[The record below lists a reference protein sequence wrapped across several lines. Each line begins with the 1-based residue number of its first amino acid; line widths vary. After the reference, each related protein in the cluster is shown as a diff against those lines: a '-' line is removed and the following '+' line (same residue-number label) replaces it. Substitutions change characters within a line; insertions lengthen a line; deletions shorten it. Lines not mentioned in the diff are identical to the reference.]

1 MKSDSTLPK
10 PHSTGSLTSE
20 SSEKSFSS
28 VLHQLWSSKNPLD
41 ARTLSQR
48 KTKIVATLG
57 PSSRA
62 PEKIKELISAGANV
76 FRLNFS
82 HGSHEEHLAVLKDV
96 RTIAKEMGAHI
107 AILQDLSGPKIR
119 ISNVDGDFCPI
130 HDGQSIE
137 LRVADKSL
145 SNAQT
150 IYVETVNPI
159 KTLLPGHHVLL
170 ADGLIELVAEEVST
184 DHVTCRV
191 IKGGRIRSRV
201 GIAFPDSDVDL
212 PATTKKDLV
221 DLEWG
226 ITNGVDYVAISFVRS
241 ASDVLSLREIINQRG
256 AAAGIIA
263 KIERRT
269 ALENIE
275 EIVRASDGLM
285 VARGDLG
292 LEVPLEQLPM
302 LQRKLIEEA
311 NFRGI
316 PVIVATQMM
325 HSMITSVRPTR
336 AEVSDI
342 AAAVMG
348 GADAVMLSD
357 ETAIGEH
364 PAACVGYLSRIALA
378 AEQTF
383 AFEEYK
389 LRLRNSD
396 TLTVPDAIAY
406 AACAASIKTSADALI
421 ACTETGTS
429 ARLVAKYRPQQPLYG
444 VSRNETTLRRM
455 ALYWG
460 VKPCEFESA
469 RNHTDEIERALEV
482 VQDLENLPNGSRA
495 VVTGG
500 RFTQTPGSTSVLE
513 VRELNYRAAASV

>member
-1 MKSDSTLPK
+1 MSFEASSKR
-10 PHSTGSLTSE
+10 SE
-20 SSEKSFSS
+20 SMTT
-28 VLHQLWSSKNPLD
+28 HLWSRDNPLD
-41 ARTLSQR
+41 EQTLAHR
-48 KTKIVATLG
+48 KTKIIATIG

-62 PEKIKELISAGANV
+62 PEKIRELIQAGANV

-82 HGSHEEHLAVLKDV
+82 HGSHEEHLAVLKDI
-96 RTIAKEMGAHI
+96 RRIASEMGAWV

-119 ISNVDGDFCPI
+119 ISNVEGDFCPI
-130 HDGQSIE
+130 ADGQEIP
-137 LRVADKSL
+137 LKCADGSL
-145 SNAQT
+145 SNAKG
-150 IYVETVNPI
+150 IFVETVNPM
-159 KTLLPGHHVLL
+159 KTLKVGHQVLL
-170 ADGLIELVAEEVST
+170 ADGLIELVTESVSS
-184 DHVTCRV
+184 DHVMCRV
-191 IKGGRIRSRV
+191 VKGGRIRSRV

-226 ITNGVDYVAISFVRS
+226 IQHGVDYVAISFVRS
-241 ASDVLSLREIINQRG
+241 ASDVIKLRHIINDKG
-256 AAAGIIA
+256 ASAGIIA
-263 KIERRT
+263 KIERRA
-269 ALENIE
+269 ALENID
-275 EIVRASDGLM
+275 EIVQASDGLM

-302 LQRKLIEEA
+302 LQRRLIEEG

-325 HSMITSVRPTR
+325 HSMITSLRPTR

-342 AAAVMG
+342 SAAVMS

-364 PAACVGYLSRIALA
+364 PAQCVRYISRIAVA

-396 TLTVPDAIAY
+396 SYTVPDAIAY
-406 AACAASIKTSADALI
+406 AACAAAIKTSADAII

-444 VSRNETTLRRM
+444 LSRKETTLRRM

-460 VKPCEFESA
+460 ISPIAFESA
-469 RNHTDEIERALEV
+469 ETHTDEIESALQIVQSREALE
-482 VQDLENLPNGSRA
+482 NGSRA
-495 VVTGG
+495 VITGG
-500 RFTQTPGSTSVLE
+500 RSTRTPGSTSVLE
-513 VRELNYRAAASV
+513 VRDLNFRKS

>member
-1 MKSDSTLPK
+1 MNPEQRVAASSISDAPA
-10 PHSTGSLTSE
+10 
-20 SSEKSFSS
+20 KSFQT
-28 VLHQLWSSKNPLD
+28 VLNQLWSSKNPIDSQML
-41 ARTLSQR
+41 AQR
-48 KTKIVATLG
+48 KTKIVATIG
-57 PSSRA
+57 PASRT
-62 PEKIKELISAGANV
+62 PEKIKELIEAGANV

-96 RTIAKEMGAHI
+96 RTIAATLGVHI

-119 ISNVDGDFCPI
+119 ISNVEGDFCPI
-130 HDGQSIE
+130 HDGHAIE
-137 LRVADKSL
+137 LRVASGSV
-145 SNAQT
+145 SNAKT
-150 IYVETVNPI
+150 IFVETVNPM
-159 KTLLPGHHVLL
+159 KTLQPGHHVLL
-170 ADGLIELVAEEVST
+170 ADGLIELVAESVAS
-184 DHVTCRV
+184 DHVVCRV

-241 ASDVLSLREIINQRG
+241 ASDVLGLRAIIDERG
-256 AAAGIIA
+256 SAAGIIA

-275 EIVRASDGLM
+275 EIVHASDGLM
-285 VARGDLG
+285 GARGDLG

-302 LQRKLIEEA
+302 LQRRLIEEA

-342 AAAVMG
+342 AAAVMS

-364 PAACVGYLSRIALA
+364 PAACVGYLARIALA

-396 TLTVPDAIAY
+396 MLTVPDAIAY
-406 AACAASIKTSADALI
+406 AACAASVKTSADALI

-444 VSRNETTLRRM
+444 VSRKETTLRRM

-460 VKPCEFESA
+460 VKPCAFESA
-469 RNHTDEIERALEV
+469 NTHVDEIEKALEV
-482 VQDLENLPNGSRA
+482 VQYRENLPNGSRA

-500 RFTQTPGSTSVLE
+500 RFTQTPGATSVLE
-513 VRELNYRAAASV
+513 VRELRYRS

>member
-1 MKSDSTLPK
+1 MGFENVLATLW
-10 PHSTGSLTSE
+10 TS
-20 SSEKSFSS
+20 KA
-28 VLHQLWSSKNPLD
+28 PLD
-41 ARTLSQR
+41 DKALAHRH
-48 KTKIVATLG
+48 TKVVATVG
-57 PSSRA
+57 PSCRD
-62 PEKIKELISAGANV
+62 PEKLRSLIKAGVNV

-82 HGSHEEHLAVLKDV
+82 HGSHEEHLANLNNI
-96 RTIAKEMGAHI
+96 RTVSAEMGAWV

-119 ISNVDGDFCPI
+119 ISNVEGDFCPI
-130 HDGQSIE
+130 TDGQPIE
-137 LRVADKSL
+137 LRCANGSL
-145 SNAQT
+145 SNAAC

-159 KTLLPGHHVLL
+159 TTLKPGHPVLL
-170 ADGLIELVAEEVST
+170 ADGLLELCAEEVHA
-184 DHVTCRV
+184 DRVLCRV
-191 IKGGRIRSRV
+191 VKGGRIRSRV
-201 GIAFPDSDVDL
+201 GIAFPDSDVNL

-221 DLEWG
+221 DLDWG
-226 ITNGVDYVAISFVRS
+226 IKHGVDFVAISFVRS
-241 ASDVLSLREIINQRG
+241 AEDVLKLRAIINDKG
-256 AAAGIIA
+256 SAAAIIS
-263 KIERRT
+263 KIERRA

-275 EIVRASDGLM
+275 EIVEASDGLM

-302 LQRKLIEEA
+302 LQRRLIEEA

-325 HSMITSVRPTR
+325 HSMITAVRPTR

-342 AAAVMG
+342 AAAVMS

-364 PAACVGYLSRIALA
+364 PTECVRYISRIAVA

-396 TLTVPDAIAY
+396 SYTVPDAIAY
-406 AACAASIKTSADALI
+406 AACAAAIKTSARALI

-444 VSRNETTLRRM
+444 VSGKESTLRKM

-460 VKPCEFESA
+460 VHPIAIESTSA
-469 RNHTDEIERALEV
+469 HSEIDTALKA
-482 VQDLENLPNGSRA
+482 VQGREDLPNGTRA

-500 RFTQTPGSTSVLE
+500 RPTRTPGSTSVLE
-513 VRELNYRAAASV
+513 VREMNFK

>member
-1 MKSDSTLPK
+1 MKSDSCNAAASYTESPKGGFNSLLSTLWTN
-10 PHSTGSLTSE
+10 S
-20 SSEKSFSS
+20 
-28 VLHQLWSSKNPLD
+28 NPLND
-41 ARTLSQR
+41 SMLAKR
-48 KTKIVATLG
+48 KTKIVATIG
-57 PSSRA
+57 PSSRT
-62 PEKIKELISAGANV
+62 PEKIRELIEAGANV

-82 HGSHEEHLAVLKDV
+82 HGSHDEHLEVLQNV
-96 RTIAKEMGAHI
+96 RSIATDMGVHI
-107 AILQDLSGPKIR
+107 AILQDLCGPKIR
-119 ISNVDGDFCPI
+119 ISNVEGDFCPI
-130 HDGQSIE
+130 QDGQKIE
-137 LRVADKSL
+137 LRVANGSL
-145 SNAQT
+145 SNAEV
-150 IYVETVNPI
+150 IYVETVNPMN
-159 KTLLPGHHVLL
+159 TVLSGHHVLL
-170 ADGLIELVAEEVST
+170 ADGLIELVTESVAS
-184 DHVTCRV
+184 DHVVCRV

-221 DLEWG
+221 DLDWG

-241 ASDVLSLREIINQRG
+241 AADVLALREIINQRG
-256 AAAGIIA
+256 SAAGIIS
-263 KIERRT
+263 KIERRI

-275 EIVRASDGLM
+275 EIVKASDGLM

-292 LEVPLEQLPM
+292 LEVALEQVPM
-302 LQRKLIEEA
+302 LQRRLIEEA
-311 NFRGI
+311 NYRGI

-342 AAAVMG
+342 SAAVMS
-348 GADAVMLSD
+348 GADAVMLSE

-406 AACAASIKTSADALI
+406 AACAASVKTSAAAII

-444 VSRNETTLRRM
+444 LSRQETTLRRM

-460 VKPCEFESA
+460 VKPCSFESA
-469 RNHTDEIERALEV
+469 QNHIAETEHALEV
-482 VQDLENLPNGSRA
+482 VQNLENLPNGSRA

-500 RFTQTPGSTSVLE
+500 RSTQTPGATSVLE
-513 VRELNYRAAASV
+513 VRELNYRN

>member
-1 MKSDSTLPK
+1 MGFENVLATLWTSKS
-10 PHSTGSLTSE
+10 
-20 SSEKSFSS
+20 
-28 VLHQLWSSKNPLD
+28 PLD
-41 ARTLSQR
+41 ERTLAHR
-48 KTKIVATLG
+48 HTKVVATVG
-57 PSSRA
+57 PSSRD
-62 PEKIKELISAGANV
+62 PEKLRALIKAGVNV

-82 HGSHEEHLAVLKDV
+82 HGSHEEHLANLKNIRSV
-96 RTIAKEMGAHI
+96 SAEMGAWV

-119 ISNVDGDFCPI
+119 ISNVEGDFCPI
-130 HDGQSIE
+130 TDGQPIE
-137 LRVADKSL
+137 LRCADGSL
-145 SNAQT
+145 SNGSR
-150 IYVETVNPI
+150 IFVETVNPI
-159 KTLLPGHHVLL
+159 TTLKPGHSVLL
-170 ADGLIELVAEEVST
+170 ADGLLELAAEEVRS
-184 DHVTCRV
+184 DHVLCRV
-191 IKGGRIRSRV
+191 VKGGRIRSRV

-212 PATTKKDLV
+212 PATTKKDIV
-221 DLEWG
+221 DLDWG
-226 ITNGVDYVAISFVRS
+226 IKNGVDYVAISFVRS
-241 ASDVLSLREIINQRG
+241 ADDVLKLRAIINDKG
-256 AAAGIIA
+256 SCASIIS
-263 KIERRT
+263 KIERRA

-275 EIVRASDGLM
+275 EIVEASDGLM

-302 LQRKLIEEA
+302 LQRRLIEEA

-342 AAAVMG
+342 ANAVMS

-364 PAACVGYLSRIALA
+364 PEACVKYISRIAVA

-396 TLTVPDAIAY
+396 TYTVPDAIAY
-406 AACAASIKTSADALI
+406 AACAAAIKTSAGALI

-444 VSRNETTLRRM
+444 VSRKETALRKM

-460 VKPCEFESA
+460 VHPISFESGETH
-469 RNHTDEIERALEV
+469 RDEIDTALKAVQEREG
-482 VQDLENLPNGSRA
+482 LPNGTRA
-495 VVTGG
+495 VITGG
-500 RFTQTPGSTSVLE
+500 RPTRTPGSTSVLE
-513 VRELNYRAAASV
+513 VREMNFK

>member
-1 MKSDSTLPK
+1 MGFENVLATLW
-10 PHSTGSLTSE
+10 TSN
-20 SSEKSFSS
+20 SA
-28 VLHQLWSSKNPLD
+28 LD
-41 ARTLSQR
+41 ERTLAHR
-48 KTKIVATLG
+48 RTKVVATVG
-57 PSSRA
+57 PACRDPQKLRA
-62 PEKIKELISAGANV
+62 LIKAGVNV

-82 HGSHEEHLAVLKDV
+82 HGSHEEHLANLENIRSVS
-96 RTIAKEMGAHI
+96 TEMGAWV

-130 HDGQSIE
+130 TDGQLIE
-137 LRVADKSL
+137 LRCADGSL
-145 SNAQT
+145 SNASR

-159 KTLLPGHHVLL
+159 TTLKPGHSVLM
-170 ADGLIELVAEEVST
+170 ADGLLELAAEEVKS
-184 DHVTCRV
+184 DYVMCRV
-191 IKGGRIRSRV
+191 VKGGRIRSRV
-201 GIAFPDSDVDL
+201 GIAFPDSNVDL

-221 DLEWG
+221 DLDWG
-226 ITNGVDYVAISFVRS
+226 IKHSVDYVAISFVRS
-241 ASDVLSLREIINQRG
+241 AEDVLKLRAIINDKG
-256 AAAGIIA
+256 SCASIIA
-263 KIERRT
+263 KIERRA

-275 EIVRASDGLM
+275 EIVEASDGLM

-342 AAAVMG
+342 ANAVMS

-364 PAACVGYLSRIALA
+364 PEACAKYISRIAVA

-396 TLTVPDAIAY
+396 TYTVPDAIAY
-406 AACAASIKTSADALI
+406 AACAAAIKTSAGALI

-444 VSRNETTLRRM
+444 VSRKETALRKM

-460 VKPCEFESA
+460 VNPICVES
-469 RNHTDEIERALEV
+469 RETHRDEIDTALKAVQERE
-482 VQDLENLPNGSRA
+482 ELPNRTRA
-495 VVTGG
+495 VITGG
-500 RFTQTPGSTSVLE
+500 RPSCTPGSTSVLE
-513 VRELNYRAAASV
+513 VREMSFK

>member
-1 MKSDSTLPK
+1 MKTE
-10 PHSTGSLTSE
+10 SLTAQLWTRQNPP
-20 SSEKSFSS
+20 SEK
-28 VLHQLWSSKNPLD
+28 
-41 ARTLSQR
+41 TLAAR
-48 KTKIVATLG
+48 KTKIVSTLG
-57 PSSRA
+57 PSSRG
-62 PEKIKELISAGANV
+62 PERIKQLILAGANV

-82 HGSHEEHLAVLKDV
+82 HGSHDEHLAVLKDV
-96 RTIAKEMGAHI
+96 RQVSAELGVWV

-119 ISNVDGDFCPI
+119 ISNVEGDFCPI
-130 HDGQSIE
+130 SDGQLIN
-137 LRVADKSL
+137 LRFSNGSL
-145 SNAQT
+145 SNAKD
-150 IYVETVNPI
+150 IFVELVNPMQV
-159 KTLLPGHHVLL
+159 LEPGHQVLL
-170 ADGLIELVAEEVST
+170 ADGLLELEALETHT
-184 DHVTCRV
+184 DHVVCRV

-201 GIAFPDSDVDL
+201 GIAFPDSNVDL
-212 PATTKKDLV
+212 PATTKKDLA

-226 ITNGVDYVAISFVRS
+226 IKHGVDYVAISFVRS
-241 ASDVLSLREIINQRG
+241 AEDVIKLRHIINDKG
-256 AAAGIIA
+256 AACGIIA
-263 KIERRT
+263 KIERRA
-269 ALENIE
+269 ALDNID
-275 EIVRASDGLM
+275 EIIAASDGLM

-302 LQRKLIEEA
+302 LQRRLIELG
-311 NFRGI
+311 NFHGV

-325 HSMITSVRPTR
+325 HSMITSVRPSR

-364 PAACVGYLSRIALA
+364 PQECVRYLSRIALA

-396 TLTVPDAIAY
+396 SATVPDAIAY
-406 AACAASIKTSADALI
+406 AACAASVKTSAAAII

-429 ARLVAKYRPQQPLYG
+429 ARLIAKYRPQQPLYG
-444 VSRNETTLRRM
+444 LSRKETSLRRM

-460 VKPCEFESA
+460 VRPIAFESGS
-469 RNHTDEIERALEV
+469 NHTDEIETALKA
-482 VQDLENLPNGSRA
+482 VQNREQLENGERA

-500 RFTQTPGSTSVLE
+500 IFTQVPGSTSVLE
-513 VRELNYRAAASV
+513 VRSMNYR

>member
-1 MKSDSTLPK
+1 
-10 PHSTGSLTSE
+10 
-20 SSEKSFSS
+20 
-28 VLHQLWSSKNPLD
+28 
-41 ARTLSQR
+41 
-48 KTKIVATLG
+48 
-57 PSSRA
+57 
-62 PEKIKELISAGANV
+62 LIQAGANV

-96 RTIAKEMGAHI
+96 RAISAEMGAWV

-119 ISNVDGDFCPI
+119 ISNVEGDFCPI
-130 HDGQSIE
+130 TDGQTIE
-137 LRVADKSL
+137 LRVANGSL
-145 SNAQT
+145 SNATT
-150 IYVETVNPI
+150 IFVETVNPME
-159 KTLLPGHHVLL
+159 TLHPGHHVLL
-170 ADGLIELVAEEVST
+170 ADGLIELMAETVSK
-184 DHVTCRV
+184 DHVVCRV

-212 PATTKKDLV
+212 PATTKKDLT
-221 DLEWG
+221 DLDWG
-226 ITNGVDYVAISFVRS
+226 IANGVDYVAISFVRS
-241 ASDVLSLREIINQRG
+241 ASDVLNLRRILDEKG
-256 AAAGIIA
+256 SAAGIIA
-263 KIERRT
+263 KIERRA

-275 EIVRASDGLM
+275 EIIKASDGLM

-342 AAAVMG
+342 AAAVMS

-364 PAACVGYLSRIALA
+364 PAACVNYLSRISLA
-378 AEQTF
+378 AEQAF

-396 TLTVPDAIAY
+396 SYTVPDAIAY
-406 AACAASIKTSADALI
+406 AACAAAVKTAAEAI
-421 ACTETGTS
+421 VACTETGTS

-444 VSRNETTLRRM
+444 VSRKETTLRRM

-460 VKPCEFESA
+460 VKPCAFESA
-469 RNHTDEIERALEV
+469 ENHTDEIESALKV
-482 VQDLENLPNGSRA
+482 VQKREQLLNGART

-500 RFTQTPGSTSVLE
+500 RFTKTPGATSVLE
-513 VRELNYRAAASV
+513 VRELNFK

>member
-1 MKSDSTLPK
+1 MKSEP
-10 PHSTGSLTSE
+10 GSATASIFE
-20 SSEKSFSS
+20 SPAKSFQA
-28 VLHQLWSSKNPLD
+28 VLQQLWTSKNPLD
-41 ARTLSQR
+41 DVMLAQR

-62 PEKIKELISAGANV
+62 PEKIRELIEAGANV

-82 HGSHEEHLAVLKDV
+82 HGSHDEHLAVLKNV
-96 RTIAKEMGAHI
+96 RTIAHEMGAHI

-137 LRVADKSL
+137 LRVANKSL

-150 IYVETVNPI
+150 IFVETVNPMT
-159 KTLLPGHHVLL
+159 TLLPGHHVLL
-170 ADGLIELVAEEVST
+170 ADGLIELVTESVSS
-184 DHVTCRV
+184 DHVVCRV

-221 DLEWG
+221 DLDWG

-241 ASDVLSLREIINQRG
+241 ADDVLSLRDIINQRG
-256 AAAGIIA
+256 ASAGIIA
-263 KIERRT
+263 KIERRA

-302 LQRKLIEEA
+302 LQRRLIEEA

-364 PAACVGYLSRIALA
+364 PAACVGYLGRIALA

-396 TLTVPDAIAY
+396 SLTVPDAIAY
-406 AACAASIKTSADALI
+406 AACAASVKTSAAALI

-429 ARLVAKYRPQQPLYG
+429 ARLAAKYRPQQPLYG
-444 VSRNETTLRRM
+444 VSRKDTTLRRM

-460 VKPCEFESA
+460 VKPCAFESA
-469 RNHTDEIERALEV
+469 QNHVDEIERALQV
-482 VQDLENLPNGSRA
+482 VQNRENLPNGSRV

-500 RFTQTPGSTSVLE
+500 RFTQTPGGTSVLE
-513 VRELNYRAAASV
+513 VRELNYRA

>member
-1 MKSDSTLPK
+1 MKSEPRSATSSISDSPA
-10 PHSTGSLTSE
+10 
-20 SSEKSFSS
+20 KSFQT
-28 VLHQLWSSKNPLD
+28 VLHQLWSSKNPVDERML
-41 ARTLSQR
+41 AQR

-62 PEKIKELISAGANV
+62 PEKIKELIQAGANV

-96 RTIAKEMGAHI
+96 RVIAGQMGAHI

-119 ISNVDGDFCPI
+119 ISNVEGDFCPI
-130 HDGQSIE
+130 HDGQLIE
-137 LRVADKSL
+137 LRVANGAL
-145 SNAQT
+145 SNAEA
-150 IYVETVNPI
+150 IYVETVNPMM
-159 KTLLPGHHVLL
+159 TLLPGHHVLL
-170 ADGLIELVAEEVST
+170 ADGLIELVTESVTPE
-184 DHVTCRV
+184 HVVCRV

-221 DLEWG
+221 DLDWG
-226 ITNGVDYVAISFVRS
+226 IENGVDYVAISFVRT
-241 ASDVLSLREIINQRG
+241 ASDVLSLRAIIDQKG
-256 AAAGIIA
+256 STAGIIA
-263 KIERRT
+263 KIERRA

-275 EIVRASDGLM
+275 GIVQASDGLM

-302 LQRKLIEEA
+302 LQRRLIEEA

-342 AAAVMG
+342 AAAVMS

-364 PAACVGYLSRIALA
+364 PAACVGYLGRIALA

-406 AACAASIKTSADALI
+406 AACAASVKTSADAII

-444 VSRNETTLRRM
+444 VSRKETTLRRL

-460 VKPCEFESA
+460 VKPCVFESA
-469 RNHTDEIERALEV
+469 HSHVDEIERALQV
-482 VQDLENLPNGSRA
+482 VQERENLPNGSRA

-500 RFTQTPGSTSVLE
+500 RFTQTPGATSVLE
-513 VRELNYRAAASV
+513 VRELNYRS

>member
-1 MKSDSTLPK
+1 MSKESNAGAVTSTDSPLR
-10 PHSTGSLTSE
+10 
-20 SSEKSFSS
+20 SF
-28 VLHQLWSSKNPLD
+28 QAIINELWTNKKPLD
-41 ARTLSQR
+41 PKALSRR
-48 KTKIVATLG
+48 KTKIIATLG
-57 PSSRA
+57 PSSRT
-62 PEKIKELISAGANV
+62 PEKIRDLIQAGANV

-82 HGSHEEHLAVLKDV
+82 HGSHTEHLAVLSDV
-96 RTIAKEMGAHI
+96 RSIAAKVGAHI

-119 ISNVDGDFCPI
+119 ISNVEGDFCPI
-130 HDGQSIE
+130 QDGASIE
-137 LRVADKSL
+137 LRYANGNA
-145 SNAQT
+145 SNAKT
-150 IYVETVNPI
+150 IFVESVNPI
-159 KTLLPGHHVLL
+159 NTLKPGHHVLL
-170 ADGLIELVAEEVST
+170 ADGLIELVTESVSS
-184 DHVTCRV
+184 DHVKCIV

-212 PATTKKDLV
+212 PATTEKDLK

-226 ITNGVDYVAISFVRS
+226 IANGVDYVAISFVRS
-241 ASDVLSLREIINQRG
+241 ASDVIGLRKILDKNG
-256 AAAGIIA
+256 SAAGIIS
-263 KIERRT
+263 KIERRA

-302 LQRKLIEEA
+302 LQRRLIEEA

-342 AAAVMG
+342 AAAVMS

-378 AEQTF
+378 AERTF
-383 AFEEYK
+383 AFEEFK

-396 TLTVPDAIAY
+396 LLTVPDAIAY
-406 AACAASIKTSADALI
+406 AACAAAVKTSADAII

-429 ARLVAKYRPQQPLYG
+429 ARLAAKYRPQQPLYG
-444 VSRNETTLRRM
+444 LSRKETTLRRM

-460 VKPCEFESA
+460 VKPCSFDSA
-469 RNHTDEIERALEV
+469 KNHVDEIESALKV
-482 VQDLENLPNGSRA
+482 VQDLENLENGSRA

-500 RFTQTPGSTSVLE
+500 RFTQTPGATSVLE
-513 VRELNYRAAASV
+513 VRELNYR

>member
-1 MKSDSTLPK
+1 MKSDTRSATSSTLND
-10 PHSTGSLTSE
+10 ST
-20 SSEKSFSS
+20 KSFQS
-28 VLHQLWSSKNPLD
+28 VLQQLWTSKSPLD
-41 ARTLSQR
+41 ASALSQR

-57 PSSRA
+57 PSSRT
-62 PEKIKELISAGANV
+62 PEKIKELILAGANV

-82 HGSHEEHLAVLKDV
+82 HGSHEEHLSVLKDV
-96 RTIAKEMGAHI
+96 RAIAAQMGAHV
-107 AILQDLSGPKIR
+107 AVLQDLSGPKIR
-119 ISNVDGDFCPI
+119 ISNVEGDFCPI
-130 HDGQSIE
+130 QDGESIE
-137 LRVADKSL
+137 LRVANKSL

-150 IYVETVNPI
+150 IFVETVNPMQ
-159 KTLLPGHHVLL
+159 TLHPGHHVLL
-170 ADGLIELVAEEVST
+170 ADGLIELVTESVAA
-184 DHVTCRV
+184 DHVVCRV
-191 IKGGRIRSRV
+191 LKGGRIRSRV

-226 ITNGVDYVAISFVRS
+226 IAHKVDYVAISFVRS
-241 ASDVLSLREIINQRG
+241 ASDVLSLRTIINERG
-256 AAAGIIA
+256 ASAGIIA
-263 KIERRT
+263 KIERRA

-275 EIVRASDGLM
+275 EIAQASDGLM

-302 LQRKLIEEA
+302 LQRRLIEEA

-342 AAAVMG
+342 AAAVMS

-396 TLTVPDAIAY
+396 TFTVPDAIAY
-406 AACAASIKTSADALI
+406 AACAASVKTSAAALI

-460 VKPCEFESA
+460 VKPCAFESA
-469 RNHTDEIERALEV
+469 HNHVDEIERALQV
-482 VQDLENLPNGSRA
+482 VQDRENLPNGSRA

-500 RFTQTPGSTSVLE
+500 RFTQTPGATSILE
-513 VRELNYRAAASV
+513 VRELNYRKAKN

>member
-1 MKSDSTLPK
+1 MNAA
-10 PHSTGSLTSE
+10 SLTA
-20 SSEKSFSS
+20 
-28 VLHQLWSSKNPLD
+28 QLWSRQSPPDEKIL
-41 ARTLSQR
+41 AGR

-57 PSSRA
+57 PSSRG
-62 PEKIKELISAGANV
+62 PERIRALITAGANV

-96 RTIAKEMGAHI
+96 RKVSAEMGAWV

-119 ISNVDGDFCPI
+119 ISNVEGDFCPI
-130 HDGQSIE
+130 TDGQRIN
-137 LRVADKSL
+137 LRFSDGSL
-145 SNAQT
+145 SNAKD
-150 IYVETVNPI
+150 IFVELVNPMQV
-159 KTLLPGHHVLL
+159 LEPGHHILL
-170 ADGLIELVAEEVST
+170 ADGLLELAAQEVHR
-184 DHVTCRV
+184 DHVVCTV
-191 IKGGRIRSRV
+191 VKGGRIRSRV
-201 GIAFPDSDVDL
+201 GIAFPDSAVDL
-212 PATTKKDLV
+212 PATTKKDLA

-241 ASDVLSLREIINQRG
+241 AEDVLKLRHIINDRG
-256 AAAGIIA
+256 AHCGIIA

-269 ALENIE
+269 ALDNID
-275 EIVRASDGLM
+275 EIIEASDGLM

-302 LQRKLIEEA
+302 LQRRLIEAA

-325 HSMITSVRPTR
+325 HSMITSVRPSR

-364 PAACVGYLSRIALA
+364 PQECVRYLSRIALA

-396 TLTVPDAIAY
+396 SQTVPDAIAY
-406 AACAASIKTSADALI
+406 AACAASIKTSAAAII

-429 ARLVAKYRPQQPLYG
+429 ARLIAKYRPQQPLYG
-444 VSRNETTLRRM
+444 LSRKETSLRRM

-460 VKPCEFESA
+460 VRPMAFESGQ
-469 RNHTDEIERALEV
+469 NHTDEIETALKA
-482 VQDLENLPNGSRA
+482 VQTREQLTNGERA

-500 RFTQTPGSTSVLE
+500 IFTQTPGSTSVLE
-513 VRELNYRAAASV
+513 VRAMNYR